1 MYTKEYVIRHVWSRA
16 PGQTCLSLSLSSVVS
31 VARRPLLYSWLALWQ
46 RAKGTNVVSRNF
58 RACAYV
64 RCDARARK
72 EGRVSTGLSSCSLQ
86 QWRSDL
92 VGRVSTG
99 LSVSLSLSRKH
110 AKPPKR
116 ICSPPRPRAFS
127 TTDDT
132 RVYNTG
138 DQRFKPFNARRLV

>member
-1 MYTKEYVIRHVWSRA
+1 MEQSAGTDVS
-16 PGQTCLSLSLSSVVS
+16 LSLSLFGGLCSQTAS
-31 VARRPLLYSWLALWQ
+31 PLLLVSSM
-46 RAKGTNVVSRNF
+46 AKGEGYKCRVGVSRNF

-132 RVYNTG
+132 RG
-138 DQRFKPFNARRLV
+138 L